1 MTNMAK
7 KIYDTK
13 AVWANDGAAC
23 DATCLGTNTKVDQLD
38 YLSSNSAPTT
48 HKLWITK
55 ETLKMYKT
63 QFDLQPTTDGG
74 VTTPVTTEANTEAAY
89 MYVNYTTALWM
100 QVDFLDATV
109 TTKLSKARAQKLNTI
124 MYKDTIDTLKLWT
137 TVGLSSTNVSWATLI
152 ADGTAATYYTN
163 PHLRFLHEINATPS
177 DYADTSLNGLKT
189 NGWYAGE
196 TDVNIDSL
204 LMPFF
209 PSWKLTASTN
219 YKAITDKK
227 DLRDK
232 INDLIFVAKKWSDDV
247 TLNTGT
253 VTTSEISQISVSAKD
268 STLTNTSATN
278 AYFMFWP
285 AKAVTA
291 NFAKKFFAF

>member
-13 AVWANDGAAC
+13 AVWANDGAPC
-23 DATCLGTNTKVDQLD
+23 DATCLAANSKVGQLN
-38 YLSSNSAPTT
+38 YLSLNSTPAN
-48 HKLWITK
+48 HKEWITK
-55 ETLKMYKT
+55 ETLKLYKT

-74 VTTPVTTEANTEAAY
+74 VTTPVTTAADTEAAY

-100 QVDFLDATV
+100 QVDFLEATV
-109 TTKLSKARAQKLNTI
+109 NTKLSKARAQKLNTI

-177 DYADTSLNGLKT
+177 DYADTSLNGAAT

-196 TDVNIDSL
+196 TDVNIDLL

-209 PSWKLTASTN
+209 PSWKLTASLN

-232 INDLIFVAKKWSDDV
+232 INDLIFVAKKWNADAN
-247 TLNTGT
+247 LNTGT

-268 STLTNTSATN
+268 STQTTSATN
-278 AYFMFWP
+278 AYFMYWP